1 MPEAVLR
8 PALDICVETGVTLGE
23 GSRVVLMPDR
33 GGVGKALSKRL
44 AERGVDVLAIK
55 GSPSVEELEQRIEE
69 WQAAGPIQGVYWLPA
84 LDDEGDLDG
93 LEPKDWKP
101 ALHTRVKLLAAT
113 MRALAE
119 HVADAGTFLV
129 SATRF
134 GGRHGYD
141 RAGAASVLGGAV
153 SGFTKALARE
163 RENVLVKV
171 VDFAASRKKAPLA
184 DVLID
189 ETLRD
194 PGAVEVGHADD
205 LRWSVALVEQDV
217 EPDPDRALTGDS
229 VFVVTGGAGS
239 IVSAITADLARASG
253 GAFHLLDL
261 VPEPDASDPDLDRF
275 VSDRDGLKRELADR
289 IKERGER
296 PTPKLVERDLAR
308 IERARAA
315 LDALEAVRAAG
326 GTAHWHQVDLT
337 DPEGVEAALA
347 DVRQAGRVDVLMHAA
362 GIEISHFLPDK
373 PQSEFDLVFDVKVDG
388 WLALLK
394 ALRGAEIGTAVVFS
408 SIAGRFGNGGQTD
421 YSSANDLLCKSISNL
436 RHRSTGSRGVA
447 IDWTAWAS
455 IGMASRGSIPKMME
469 MAGID
474 MLPPEVGIPIVRR
487 EVTAAGDGGEVL
499 VAGSL
504 GILTEERHPTGGLD
518 AEAAAEKAAS
528 PQGPDDRTDRL
539 DAAGDRG
546 RRCSP
551 SWTRAKQ
558 PFLYDHRIDGTP
570 VLPGVM
576 GMEGFA
582 EAAHALL
589 PGWHVSALED
599 VDLRAPFKFY
609 RDEPRTLE
617 LLALLRDGGDGDI
630 VADCRLIGRR
640 TLPGKGEQETV
651 HFTGRARLTPGAA
664 GRPPEG
670 SSPGRRAERGGRG
683 QPRRGLRGLLPRT
696 RLSGARAR
704 LARGWRR
711 GRPAGVGPAT
721 GLRAIRRADRDR
733 PAPDRAVLPDRRS
746 LGARTQRAHGPADA
760 RGPCG
765 ALRGRGGEPSDAR
778 GGPPGRRRRGRRRG
792 GGRGRPRPD
801 AARGLPHG

>member
-1 MPEAVLR
+1 M
-8 PALDICVETGVTLGE
+8 
-23 GSRVVLMPDR
+23 
-33 GGVGKALSKRL
+33 
-44 AERGVDVLAIK
+44 
-55 GSPSVEELEQRIEE
+55 
-69 WQAAGPIQGVYWLPA
+69 
-84 LDDEGDLDG
+84 
-93 LEPKDWKP
+93 
-101 ALHTRVKLLAAT
+101 
-113 MRALAE
+113 
-119 HVADAGTFLV
+119 
-129 SATRF
+129 
-134 GGRHGYD
+134 
-141 RAGAASVLGGAV
+141 

-217 EPDPDRALTGDS
+217 EPDPGRALTGDS

-261 VPEPDASDPDLDRF
+261 VPEPDASDPDLERF

-337 DPEGVEAALA
+337 DPQAVEAALA

-362 GIEISHFLPDK
+362 GVEFSHFLPDK

-394 ALRGAEIGTAVVFS
+394 ALRGTEIGTAVVFS

-474 MLPPEVGIPIVRR
+474 MLPPR
-487 EVTAAGDGGEVL
+487 
-499 VAGSL
+499 S
-504 GILTEERHPTGGLD
+504 
-518 AEAAAEKAAS
+518 AS
-528 PQGPDDRTDRL
+528 
-539 DAAGDRG
+539 
-546 RRCSP
+546 
-551 SWTRAKQ
+551 
-558 PFLYDHRIDGTP
+558 
-570 VLPGVM
+570 
-576 GMEGFA
+576 
-582 EAAHALL
+582 
-589 PGWHVSALED
+589 
-599 VDLRAPFKFY
+599 
-609 RDEPRTLE
+609 
-617 LLALLRDGGDGDI
+617 
-630 VADCRLIGRR
+630 
-640 TLPGKGEQETV
+640 
-651 HFTGRARLTPGAA
+651 
-664 GRPPEG
+664 
-670 SSPGRRAERGGRG
+670 
-683 QPRRGLRGLLPRT
+683 
-696 RLSGARAR
+696 
-704 LARGWRR
+704 
-711 GRPAGVGPAT
+711 
-721 GLRAIRRADRDR
+721 
-733 PAPDRAVLPDRRS
+733 RS
-746 LGARTQRAHGPADA
+746 CAMR
-760 RGPCG
+760 
-765 ALRGRGGEPSDAR
+765 
-778 GGPPGRRRRGRRRG
+778 
-792 GGRGRPRPD
+792 
-801 AARGLPHG
+801 